1 MCLGRRDDRE
11 LGGDR
16 GVSGFRPRVVGDDRS
31 NRGHDVHG
39 VPGRDAGEGREKA
52 GIVTG
57 EVREMA
63 VIERIEQRSGRVVSR
78 AKLSAKV
85 VLKNRSANQALR
97 LFGGKIQYL
106 DVQGQPIKLEGT
118 LRALALRLSASGSDL
133 LDPGQEA
140 IQPMD
145 VDFPAEA
152 LRAKKVKEIRLDLVY
167 IPVPYCDETVRLN
180 VTIGGP

>member
-1 MCLGRRDDRE
+1 MCLGRRDDRD

-16 GVSGFRPRVVGDDRS
+16 GVSGFRPGVVGDDRS

-39 VPGRDAGEGREKA
+39 DAGRDAGAGREKA

-63 VIERIEQRSGRVVSR
+63 VIERIEQRSGRVALRS
-78 AKLSAKV
+78 KLSAKV
-85 VLKNRSANQALR
+85 VLKNGSANQALR

-106 DVQGQPIKLEGT
+106 DVQGQPIKLEGI
-118 LRALALRLSASGSDL
+118 LRGPALRFSASGSDL

-140 IQPMD
+140 TQPMD

-152 LRAKKVKEIRLDLVY
+152 LRAKRVKEIRLDLVY
-167 IPVPYCDETVRLN
+167 IPVPYRDETVRLN